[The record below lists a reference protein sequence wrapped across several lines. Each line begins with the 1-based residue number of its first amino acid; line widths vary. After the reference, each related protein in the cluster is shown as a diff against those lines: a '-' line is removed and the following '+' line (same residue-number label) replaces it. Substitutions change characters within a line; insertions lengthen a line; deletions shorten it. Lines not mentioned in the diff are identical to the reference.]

1 MWMYFN
7 RMMIVLV
14 ILLLVISI
22 GLGVAYSM
30 GLLTPKKEEEVIEV
44 VAPIEVVQEVSAPV
58 EVVQPIETAPPPE
71 PQEGVFPDDI
81 PGLSGKYTFE
91 SFDNTQG
98 VWLDE
103 SGQGHHIIS
112 RAGEV
117 KKAGD
122 YIFGGINDGMKI
134 PLEVLGPNDVYTMF
148 WVARYNGT
156 NKGRI
161 FDGMDNNWLSGFHE
175 GDTGV
180 AHHGKWITS
189 GSVHGPHAW
198 IQGSDSPNM
207 FRTFGKNRMTDGSV
221 YGTTPQITINL
232 GATAGQKSDWAIKEM
247 IFYNRLLRVE
257 EVEKVEAYL
266 LKKHFPELPENISTA
281 KGYIDGYVDDP
292 RGAPHGYGTA
302 EFCRK
307 QAKEL
312 GYPIWGHRAEDQETH
327 SARNKC
333 FYYKA
338 GVFDTF
344 TENTSDDSHV
354 IGCVDEEVSVLEGC
368 RDEI

>member
-1 MWMYFN
+1 MV
-7 RMMIVLV
+7 IVLV

-30 GLLTPKKEEEVIEV
+30 GLLTPKKEEEVPEV
-44 VAPIEVVQEVSAPV
+44 VAPTEVEPTEVVQEVSTPI
-58 EVVQPIETAPPPE
+58 EIVQPPSPPE
-71 PQEGVFPDDI
+71 PEVGAFPDDI
-81 PGLSGKYTFE
+81 PGLSGKYTFD
-91 SFDNTQG
+91 SFDAAQG

-103 SGQGHHIIS
+103 SGKGHHITA

-122 YIFGGINDGMKI
+122 YIFGGQTDGMKI
-134 PLEVLGPNDVYTMF
+134 PLEVLGPNDIYTMF
-148 WVARYNGT
+148 WVARYNGG
-156 NKGRI
+156 NRNRI
-161 FDGMDNNWLSGFHE
+161 FDGMDKNWLSGFWA
-175 GDTGV
+175 GRTGV
-180 AHHGKWITS
+180 AHHDGWLTQH
-189 GSVHGPHAW
+189 GASVHGPHAW
-198 IQGSDSPNM
+198 IQGTDSPNM
-207 FRTFGKNRMTDGSV
+207 FRTFGKNRVTIAK

-232 GATAGQKSDWAIKEM
+232 GTQTGERSDWAIKEI

-266 LKKHFPELPENISTA
+266 LKKHFPELPEDISRA
-281 KGYIDGYVDDP
+281 KGYKPHSGHVDDP
-292 RGAPHGYGTA
+292 RGAPYGYGTA

-312 GYPIWGHRAEDQETH
+312 GYPIWAHRTEDHTNQNL
-327 SARNKC
+327 RNKC
-333 FYYKA
+333 FYYEA
-338 GVFDTF
+338 GAFDTY
-344 TENTSDDSHV
+344 TEDTADDKHV